1 MTKHNTN
8 LQNRC
13 QEASQKCMELQ
24 QQQNQMAELYEGKIL
39 ELKVIVEVKSAE
51 LERVS
56 LNILPKFDQDMI
68 RIKILNELEL
78 PHREEM

>member
-1 MTKHNTN
+1 
-8 LQNRC
+8 
-13 QEASQKCMELQ
+13 
-24 QQQNQMAELYEGKIL
+24 MAELYEGKIL
-39 ELKVIVEVKSAE
+39 ELKAIVEVKSAE

>member
-1 MTKHNTN
+1 
-8 LQNRC
+8 
-13 QEASQKCMELQ
+13 MELQ
-24 QQQNQMAELYEGKIL
+24 QQQSQMAELYEGKIL
-39 ELKVIVEVKSAE
+39 ELKAIVDAKSAE

-78 PHREEM
+78 PHREEMEAKDDEIERKSAEIR

>member
-1 MTKHNTN
+1 
-8 LQNRC
+8 
-13 QEASQKCMELQ
+13 
-24 QQQNQMAELYEGKIL
+24 MAELYEGKIL

>member
-1 MTKHNTN
+1 
-8 LQNRC
+8 
-13 QEASQKCMELQ
+13 MELQ